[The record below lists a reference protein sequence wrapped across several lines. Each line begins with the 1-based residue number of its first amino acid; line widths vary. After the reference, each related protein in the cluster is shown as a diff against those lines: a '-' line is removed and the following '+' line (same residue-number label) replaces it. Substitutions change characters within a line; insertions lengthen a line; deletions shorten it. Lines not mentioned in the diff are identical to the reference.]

1 MPWNEFV
8 PNVRGK
14 NWTRKSE
21 WERDRRRRRQK
32 IKRNQTHPYSQG
44 VWKSNVLLWNLGKS
58 CTQSNRY
65 SIHLNECVSNI
76 TTVTSHNIMS
86 TIYKK
91 HQCAT
96 GYRLQTQASFIYE
109 LSNCCSSHPHSRA
122 QCVAYTSLLIRQ
134 MILLHWR
141 QTTDLFFNE
150 GELQNAHKIHPHT

>member
-1 MPWNEFV
+1 
-8 PNVRGK
+8 
-14 NWTRKSE
+14 
-21 WERDRRRRRQK
+21 
-32 IKRNQTHPYSQG
+32 
-44 VWKSNVLLWNLGKS
+44 
-58 CTQSNRY
+58 
-65 SIHLNECVSNI
+65 
-76 TTVTSHNIMS
+76 MS

-150 GELQNAHKIHPHT
+150 GELQNAHKIHQNTEKNAILNSQFEREEKMRDFS